1 MNLRHLTSAFTALAV
16 AGTAIAAT
24 TAPAQTAEKAPGTQ
38 SLATALAASSKG
50 FDSNPN
56 DFDIL
61 YKAITATLKRN
72 PSSGISVVTDGTKPL
87 TAFAPTDNAF
97 RLLLED
103 LTGRNI
109 KSERRLY
116 RALNKA
122 SKPDQVELV
131 ILYHVVLGKTLTYNK
146 LKTMNGK
153 RLTSALG
160 KQGKITVKVG
170 KGRVTLVDRDKD
182 DVNPKINLAT
192 RNLNKGNRQIAHG
205 IDHVLRPI
213 NLEDLL

>member
-1 MNLRHLTSAFTALAV
+1 MNLRHLTSAITALAV
-16 AGTAIAAT
+16 AGTTIAAT

-72 PSSGISVVTDGTKPL
+72 PNSGVSAVTDGTKPL
-87 TAFAPTDNAF
+87 TAFAPTDQAF
-97 RLLLED
+97 RVLLKD
-103 LTGRNI
+103 LTGQNI

-116 RALNKA
+116 RTLNKA
-122 SKPDQVELV
+122 SSPDQVELV
-131 ILYHVVLGKTLTYNK
+131 ILYHVIPGKTLTYNK
-146 LKTMNGK
+146 LKSMNGK
-153 RLTSALG
+153 KLTTALG
-160 KQGKITVKVG
+160 KQAKLTVKVR
-170 KGRVTLVDRDKD
+170 KGRVTLVDADKD
-182 DVNPKINLAT
+182 DANAKVIVSL
-192 RNLNKGNRQIAHG
+192 RDLNKGNRQIGQG
-205 IDHVLRPI
+205 IDRVLRPL